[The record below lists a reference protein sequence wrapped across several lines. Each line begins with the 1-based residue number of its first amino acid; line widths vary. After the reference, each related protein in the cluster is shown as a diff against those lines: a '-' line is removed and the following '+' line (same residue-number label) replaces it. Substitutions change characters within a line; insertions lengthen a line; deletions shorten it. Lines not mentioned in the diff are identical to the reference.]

1 MLKAA
6 TPRPIP
12 QSEATS
18 KCQRH
23 DLTPPNHCLLTSN
36 LSSIVFRLSS
46 FVFRLTLTPKD
57 HHMNKLLE
65 FTHLVRLSHSLFAM
79 PFALGSMWV
88 AANGFR
94 DMSAYETARIIIL
107 IVLCMV
113 TARNSAM
120 SFNRIADAKFD
131 AENPR
136 TAKRHLPAGRL
147 SRKSVIAFLALNG
160 VLFVAFA
167 WMLQPLAGALALPVW
182 LLLLSYSYWK
192 RFSWLCHWFLGFAI
206 GMSPLGA
213 WIAVRG
219 EFAVFPIFLLFILML
234 WMGGFDII
242 YATQDIEIDRKQG
255 LHSVPAR
262 FGLEKSLR
270 IALASHLA
278 MLVLCV
284 VFGFFWNMG
293 WIWWTVTGLM
303 TAAIVYIHL
312 FRKSNDL
319 DAMNRDF
326 FLANVAISA
335 LVMVGLIVWICMGG
349 DVNALY

>member
-1 MLKAA
+1 M
-6 TPRPIP
+6 
-12 QSEATS
+12 
-18 KCQRH
+18 
-23 DLTPPNHCLLTSN
+23 
-36 LSSIVFRLSS
+36 
-46 FVFRLTLTPKD
+46 
-57 HHMNKLLE
+57 
-65 FTHLVRLSHSLFAM
+65 VRFSHSLFAM

-94 DMSAYETARIIIL
+94 GMDVAAAAKMIAL
-107 IVLCMV
+107 IVGCMV

-120 SFNRIADAKFD
+120 TFNRIADADID
-131 AENPR
+131 AKNPR

-147 SRKSVIAFLALNG
+147 SRRSVYAFLAVNG

-167 WMLQPLAGALALPVW
+167 FMLQPLAGALALPVW

-213 WIAVRG
+213 WIAIRG
-219 EFAVFPIFLLFILML
+219 EFAVFPIFLLVILML

-242 YATQDIEIDRKQG
+242 YATQDEEIDRQMG

-262 FGLEKSLR
+262 FGRKRALQ
-270 IALASHLA
+270 IAFWSHIA

-284 VFGFFWNMG
+284 AFGLFWGMG
-293 WIWWTVTGLM
+293 APWWVVTALM
-303 TAAIVYIHL
+303 AAAVLYIHL
-312 FRKSNDL
+312 VRKSDDL

-326 FLANVAISA
+326 FLANVAISV
-335 LVMVGLIVWICMGG
+335 LVMAGLIVWICMGG

>member
-1 MLKAA
+1 MKK
-6 TPRPIP
+6 I
-12 QSEATS
+12 
-18 KCQRH
+18 
-23 DLTPPNHCLLTSN
+23 
-36 LSSIVFRLSS
+36 
-46 FVFRLTLTPKD
+46 
-57 HHMNKLLE
+57 LE
-65 FTHLVRLSHSLFAM
+65 FGHLVRFSHSLFAM

-94 DMSAYETARIIIL
+94 GMEVAAAAKMIAL
-107 IVLCMV
+107 IVGCMV

-120 SFNRIADAKFD
+120 TFNRIADADID
-131 AENPR
+131 AKNPR

-147 SRKSVIAFLALNG
+147 SRRSVYAFLAVNG

-167 WMLQPLAGALALPVW
+167 FLLQPLAGALALPVW

-213 WIAVRG
+213 WIAIRG
-219 EFAVFPIFLLFILML
+219 EFAVFPIFLLVILML

-242 YATQDIEIDRKQG
+242 YATQDEEIDRAMG

-262 FGLEKSLR
+262 FGRKRALQ
-270 IALASHLA
+270 IAFWSHIA

-284 VFGFFWNMG
+284 AFGLFWGMG
-293 WIWWTVTGLM
+293 APWWAVTALM
-303 TAAIVYIHL
+303 AAAVLYIHL
-312 FRKSNDL
+312 FRKSDDL

-326 FLANVAISA
+326 FLANVAISV
-335 LVMVGLIVWICMGG
+335 LVMAGLIVWICMGG

>member
-1 MLKAA
+1 MFK
-6 TPRPIP
+6 
-12 QSEATS
+12 
-18 KCQRH
+18 
-23 DLTPPNHCLLTSN
+23 
-36 LSSIVFRLSS
+36 
-46 FVFRLTLTPKD
+46 
-57 HHMNKLLE
+57 KLLE
-65 FTHLVRLSHSLFAM
+65 FSHMVRLSHSLFAM
-79 PFALGSMWV
+79 PFAVGSMWV

-94 DMSAYETARIIIL
+94 GMGGLEIARLVLL
-107 IVLCMV
+107 IVACMV

-120 SFNRIADAKFD
+120 SFNRIADAKID

-136 TAKRHLPAGRL
+136 TAKRHLPSGRL
-147 SRKSVIAFLALNG
+147 SRRSVWVFLAFNG
-160 VLFVAFA
+160 VLFVVCA
-167 WMLQPLAGALALPVW
+167 WLLQPLAGLLALPVW

-242 YATQDIEIDRKQG
+242 YATQDMEMDRKQG

-262 FGLEKSLR
+262 FGIKNSLR

-278 MLVLCV
+278 MLALCV
-284 VFGFFWNMG
+284 VFGLVWNMG
-293 WIWWTVTGLM
+293 IAWWSVVALM
-303 TAAIVYIHL
+303 TAAVVYIHL
-312 FRKSNDL
+312 FRKSDDL

-335 LVMVGLIVWICMGG
+335 LVMVGLIVWICLGG